1 MESTTEKPKTPYIKP
16 AAKPQSKDDLK
27 SLPMA
32 EVEKKLESSPDGLSD
47 AEARKR
53 LAQYGPNEISE
64 KKTNQLL
71 KFLGYFW
78 GPIPWMINFEP
89 IMSQHLKAAERRQ
102 NSILLSEREA
112 LGLPPILVGHPD
124 NSYTYRAAWAS
135 YRRQAESR
143 CG

>member
-78 GPIPWMINFEP
+78 GPIP
-89 IMSQHLKAAERRQ
+89 
-102 NSILLSEREA
+102 
-112 LGLPPILVGHPD
+112 
-124 NSYTYRAAWAS
+124 
-135 YRRQAESR
+135 
-143 CG
+143 